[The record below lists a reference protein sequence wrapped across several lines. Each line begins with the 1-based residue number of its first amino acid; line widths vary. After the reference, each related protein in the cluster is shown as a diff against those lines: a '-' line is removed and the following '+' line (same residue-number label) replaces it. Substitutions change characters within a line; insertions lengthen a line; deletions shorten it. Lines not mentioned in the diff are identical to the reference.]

1 MWIKQRIIALIGNC
15 CQEVV
20 GESLQRNDRTSKHL
34 PCSCNVFSSTWKWGW
49 SRSCIE
55 SAETQTWVPRRREVQ
70 SLQTKDVYVL
80 KKKEF
85 LDKML
90 NKIVS
95 AFPLWATRRLVEED
109 LSWKLRSPSPWH
121 QKPLLSLWRNSG
133 GRAKSGLLKTTK

>member
-1 MWIKQRIIALIGNC
+1 MWTKQKTIALIGNF

-20 GESLQRNDRTSKHL
+20 GESLQQNDRTSKHL

-49 SRSCIE
+49 SRTDIE
-55 SAETQTWVPRRREVQ
+55 SATTQTWVPRRREVQ
-70 SLQTKDVYVL
+70 KMSMFWIKR
-80 KKKEF
+80 F
-85 LDKML
+85 LVADKML